1 MDDWDTIQ
9 SIPIQS
15 HVQYHGATS
24 IQDGLLYADDDVWS
38 SWHWSRATCYP
49 QHHQHMVTHA
59 PPILNV
65 VKRMYNVHCT
75 STPISTKSWYNTG
88 CHLLESASQ
97 HMCPPSAFTT
107 KAPLAGSLW
116 TNGEF
121 YSVHQIHMLFKIN
134 RKHTVPRTICDSTKV
149 LRRTHGTSHQLLQ
162 GGWFISLLWVVC
174 ILVQLQLHITHRQ
187 ITHVAHWLTQ
197 KSPADP
203 TSLSGRR
210 QVELFRFINASRPGS
225 CFPIKIYALQT
236 LINQWLILWMDLS
249 ACYYLVRF
257 PNHYFSWGTW
267 LVIIPKHGL
276 SCIILLHFNN
286 KKCHFWHWSRT
297 QMFLLTA
304 SVCAGLGQ
312 LMWVIKQRQ
321 QREATLSHSMSWH
334 NKQAVWMKK

>member
-1 MDDWDTIQ
+1 
-9 SIPIQS
+9 
-15 HVQYHGATS
+15 
-24 IQDGLLYADDDVWS
+24 
-38 SWHWSRATCYP
+38 
-49 QHHQHMVTHA
+49 
-59 PPILNV
+59 
-65 VKRMYNVHCT
+65 
-75 STPISTKSWYNTG
+75 
-88 CHLLESASQ
+88 
-97 HMCPPSAFTT
+97 MCPPSAFTT

-210 QVELFRFINASRPGS
+210 QVELLRFINASRPGS

-257 PNHYFSWGTW
+257 PNHYFCQLGNLTSHYPKTW
-267 LVIIPKHGL
+267 F
-276 SCIILLHFNN
+276 IL
-286 KKCHFWHWSRT
+286 
-297 QMFLLTA
+297 
-304 SVCAGLGQ
+304 
-312 LMWVIKQRQ
+312 
-321 QREATLSHSMSWH
+321 H
-334 NKQAVWMKK
+334 NFVAFQ